1 MGPEDGGTELNP
13 MKKLPRIAVNYTTHQ
28 LMTLDVSVGE
38 HQHIVDKTVDFNAML
53 KKTPI
58 IDSNPVQ
65 LKNSY
70 PAVNSCMDQ
79 SSVAVAAIA
88 AASASAGMSAS
99 STPILP
105 VSSFKKKIAKL
116 TCPQDNEFRSYKTGF
131 ANTGYNK
138 VNR

>member
-13 MKKLPRIAVNYTTHQ
+13 MKKLPRVAVNYTTHQ

-38 HQHIVDKTVDFNAML
+38 PMSARSLAQHQHIVDKTVDFNAML
-53 KKTPI
+53 KKPPI

-70 PAVNSCMDQ
+70 PAVNSCIDQ
-79 SSVAVAAIA
+79 SSMAAAAIA
-88 AASASAGMSAS
+88 AASASTAISAT

-105 VSSFKKKIAKL
+105 VS
-116 TCPQDNEFRSYKTGF
+116 
-131 ANTGYNK
+131 
-138 VNR
+138 